1 MMSWEAWNFAF
12 NVTVPNLLM
21 LIMGIGLRRF
31 RLIDDVFCD
40 SASRLVFNLALPCTL
55 FFSIATNRGDLQQH
69 VPVIIYGAVGTLAT
83 YLMLELVAPLLVKEP
98 KERGIF
104 VQGGFRGNAAILGVA
119 YCAMA
124 FGNEGVAIASFY
136 IVITVILFNV
146 LSVITLSR
154 SLSVGKNGAPSFS
167 SILRGI
173 VTNPLI
179 IGILFGLPFSFFS
192 VAMPEFVINTG
203 KYISGIA
210 LPLALLCT
218 GASLDFRAMFKAS
231 NVAVLSCL
239 ARIFVVPGLLV
250 FGAWLYGFRGIPL
263 GVIFLLSATPTAS
276 ASYIMTRAMGG
287 NSTLAANI
295 IALTTLGSFFTTA
308 LGLLLFRGMGLF

>member
-21 LIMGIGLRRF
+21 LLMGIFLRRF
-31 RLIDDVFCD
+31 RLIDDNFCD

-55 FFSIATNRGDLQQH
+55 FFSIATNHGDLQQH
-69 VPVIIYGAVGTLAT
+69 IPIIIYGAVGTIVT
-83 YLMLELVAPLLVKEP
+83 YLMLELVAPLLVKDP
-98 KERGIF
+98 RERGIF

-124 FGNEGVAIASFY
+124 FGSEGVAIASFY
-136 IVITVILFNV
+136 IIVTVILFNV
-146 LSVITLSR
+146 LSVITLTR
-154 SLSVGKNGAPSFS
+154 SLSSGRGGAPGFLSM
-167 SILRGI
+167 LRGI

-179 IGILFGLPFSFFS
+179 IGILFGLPFSLFS
-192 VAMPEFVINTG
+192 ISMPEFVVNTG

-218 GASLDFRAMFKAS
+218 GASLDFRAMFRAS
-231 NVAVLSCL
+231 NVAVLSCI
-239 ARIFVVPGLLV
+239 ARIIVVPGVLFL
-250 FGAWLYGFRGIPL
+250 GAWLYGFRGVPL
-263 GVIFLLSATPTAS
+263 GVIFLLTATPTAS

-308 LGLLLFRGMGLF
+308 FGLLFFRAAGLF